1 MRLQVLR
8 SIFLILLSASF
19 ALAQPRVGLVEIY
32 GAKKSTAE
40 KIRKVVGLQ
49 PGDPLPKS
57 KGDLEEQIA
66 EVSGIIRASV
76 TAVCCED
83 RKAILFVGVLE
94 RGTKGYEFRDEPT
107 GTEELPQEIVDAF
120 KEFTE
125 ALMDAVRKGEPAED
139 ISSGHSLMQNEAA
152 RKTQERFIGLAEQNQ
167 AKLEAVIKD
176 SANAE
181 HRAIAAV
188 VLGYLPKKKLVVDTL
203 QLAMRDPDEGVRNNA
218 MRSLTAIAALAEKEP
233 ELGIKVQPTWFI
245 EMLGSVVWTDRNK
258 AATALV
264 NMTEKRDAKLL
275 DRIKE
280 RAAPDLAEM
289 ARWKSLAHA
298 LPGYILL
305 GRIAGIEEQRM
316 IDEWSNGQ
324 REKIISE
331 ALDTAGGKKK
341 K

>member
-1 MRLQVLR
+1 MRPSDLR
-8 SIFLILLSASF
+8 SIILIVIAGSLA
-19 ALAQPRVGLVEIY
+19 AAQPRVGLVEIY
-32 GAKKSTAE
+32 GAKKSTTE

-57 KGDLEEQIA
+57 KADLEDQIA
-66 EVSGIIRASV
+66 EVSGVVRASV

-83 RKAILFVGVLE
+83 KKAILFVGVQE
-94 RGTKGYEFRDEPT
+94 RGADGFLFRDEPA
-107 GTEELPQEIVDAF
+107 GTEELPEEITMAF

-125 ALMDAVRKGEPAED
+125 AMMEAVRVGDAAED
-139 ISSGHSLMQNEAA
+139 ISPGHSLMQNPAA
-152 RKTQERFIGLAEQNQ
+152 RQTQERFIGLAERNP

-188 VLGYLPKKKLVVDTL
+188 VLGYFPKKKLVVDTL

-218 MRSLTAIAALAEKEP
+218 MRSLTAIAALAESDP
-233 ELGIKVQPTWFI
+233 TQNIKVQPTWFI
-245 EMLGSVVWTDRNK
+245 EMLHSVVWTDRNK

-264 NMTEKRDAKLL
+264 NLTEARDKKLIE
-275 DRIKE
+275 RIKE
-280 RAAPDLAEM
+280 RSAPDLAEM

-305 GRIAGIEEQRM
+305 GRIAGLEEQHM
-316 IDEWSNGQ
+316 VDEWSKGQ
-324 REKIISE
+324 REKVIVE
-331 ALDTAGGKKK
+331 ALDTLGGKKK